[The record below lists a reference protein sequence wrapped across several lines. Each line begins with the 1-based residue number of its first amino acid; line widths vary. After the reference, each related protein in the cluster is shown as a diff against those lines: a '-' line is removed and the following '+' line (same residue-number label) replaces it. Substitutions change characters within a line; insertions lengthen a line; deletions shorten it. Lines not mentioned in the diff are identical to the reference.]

1 MSPTEIRVSAVVL
14 TDNEGRVLLVRKRGT
29 SALFNPGGKP
39 EPGEAPVACAVREVA
54 EELQIELDPS
64 RLVPLGRLRAPAANE
79 TDTVVVADV
88 FLAPEPLDHQPT
100 PRAEIAEAV
109 FVDPSRPE
117 PHWAPL
123 FTAEILPLVT
133 RRGG

>member
-1 MSPTEIRVSAVVL
+1 MPAEIRVSAVVL

-29 SALFNPGGKP
+29 RALFNPGGKP
-39 EPGEAPVACAVREVA
+39 ERGESPVACAVREVA
-54 EELQIELDPS
+54 EELQIELDPA
-64 RLVPLGRLRAPAANE
+64 RLVSLGRLRASAANE
-79 TDTVVVADV
+79 ADAVVVADV
-88 FLAPEPLDHQPT
+88 FLAPDPLDRQPI

-123 FTAEILPLVT
+123 FTAEILPLIT
-133 RRGG
+133 RPCG